1 MSFGNIGTLMAACG
15 GGPQHVLTQ
24 LGDNSTA
31 KITPVPYNDWNGF
44 NGYLDG
50 ASKIDTAIK
59 DANTTDK
66 ILVFAHSFGAVA
78 VCQWLRQYG
87 PTCTVDPSRLQFVLI
102 GNSVRPGAS
111 GAIPNGLCA
120 QFGEYGGPGP
130 DISTAYRV
138 TDAVRQWDKWAD
150 YPNVYS
156 NAASWTAANVV
167 NYGDSYPS
175 NIHVNYNNINLSTP
189 DATATFGNVTFQLF
203 QTTTVPMS
211 GVTRNQVEPAYNR
224 IVGPVAF

>member
-66 ILVFAHSFGAVA
+66 ILVFAHSFGA
-78 VCQWLRQYG
+78 
-87 PTCTVDPSRLQFVLI
+87 
-102 GNSVRPGAS
+102 
-111 GAIPNGLCA
+111 
-120 QFGEYGGPGP
+120 
-130 DISTAYRV
+130 
-138 TDAVRQWDKWAD
+138 WAD